1 MIRGDGRAPPN
12 PAVRAPREGP
22 SAPLAA
28 LRQPSPGALDAR
40 LSAVREGLLRRL
52 HGQGPGG
59 RDLRR
64 VRRPVCHQRA
74 VRPEAGHRHPACALD
89 DGGHRPHRPLSVPRS
104 PRLRGARRVPWVF
117 GFVNGYLAHG
127 VLVLYAFH
135 ALTRVSNGDLQS
147 FLPDIA
153 DITQILRPARLALA
167 AFVISSAP
175 LIAVTL
181 LVPGADL
188 SDIQGGH
195 AREPSPAP
203 EPPVAA
209 ADPEDAE
216 PDEEEAAAALVQE
229 PSLRASGVALL
240 AVTFLWM
247 LVYTPV
253 ALTVAALS
261 HSYLSTLNP
270 VIGIDVIRRM
280 GATYWHAM
288 AIYSV
293 LAFAQWRSVTGSTT
307 FPSRARSCARSPTPM
322 PGWPSPVR
330 WASPCSRRP
339 KDLGWD

>member
-1 MIRGDGRAPPN
+1 MKGYCDACTQKVQGGAICGACDGLCVTSEQYGRKQDTATQRA
-12 PAVRAPREGP
+12 RSMMEDIG
-22 SAPLAA
+22 LI
-28 LRQPSPGALDAR
+28 AR
-40 LSAVREGLLRRL
+40 Y
-52 HGQGPGG
+52 PF
-59 RDLRR
+59 RDLLGF
-64 VRRPVCHQRA
+64 VVLA
-74 VRPEAGHRHPACALD
+74 VFL
-89 DGGHRPHRPLSVPRS
+89 
-104 PRLRGARRVPWVF
+104 WVF

-135 ALTRVSNGDLQS
+135 ALTRVSNGDLKS
-147 FLPDIA
+147 FLPDSA
-153 DITQILRPARLALA
+153 DLTQILRPARLALA

-216 PDEEEAAAALVQE
+216 PDEDAAALVEE

-247 LVYTPV
+247 VVYTPV

-293 LAFAQWRSVTGSTT
+293 LAFAQWLLGYGLDHIPVAGALVRSFTDAYAWLAIACTLGLAV
-307 FPSRARSCARSPTPM
+307 FKKAE
-322 PGWPSPVR
+322 
-330 WASPCSRRP
+330 
-339 KDLGWD
+339 DLGWD